1 MADREV
7 PRTGFSLQLQ
17 AALEKWMQP
26 GFKRQDPGRVVSK
39 AGEELGEDRKAYRG
53 IEGMEQLVKQEPDLL
68 SQQWE
73 AQWQDFLKMAESQ
86 QPWGVVSLA
95 QEEPS
100 PWDDAKAFLASFER
114 VAEACQWPREEW
126 ASQLLPALRGEAEQ
140 AYRGLARPDRE
151 DYWKVKAAI
160 LHRDALSREKQRQH
174 FRHFCYQEAEGPR
187 GAYSQLQAL
196 CHQWLKV
203 EHHSKE
209 QILELLILEQFLA
222 ILPPDIQSWVRGNS
236 PESCPQAVALAEDFL
251 QMQEEAQHQEQQIF
265 KEVRDAAEDCGKGQL
280 FREANHEGNIGDPG
294 EAGRCSDKMEK
305 YALEN
310 SGPVASHET
319 LTGRTE
325 EQVAQFGEQENLSQ
339 SQDRLIWQQKFLPKE
354 MSDSAVPCRG
364 SYRELSHP
372 KMPTGKKYSTSSVI
386 ARSFYHK
393 SNFIKQKK
401 IHTGEKTYSCLNC
414 GRRFSRRSNLKRHE
428 SIHTGERPHECLDC
442 GKKFTRKSYLIKHST
457 VHAYGAST

>member
-39 AGEELGEDRKAYRG
+39 PDEELGGDGKVFRG
-53 IEGMEQLVKQEPDLL
+53 LEGMEQLVKQEPDLL

-73 AQWQDFLKMAESQ
+73 AQWQEFLKMAESQ
-86 QPWGVVSLA
+86 QPRGIVSLA

-100 PWDDAKAFLASFER
+100 PWDDAKAFLASFEQ
-114 VAEACQWPREEW
+114 VAKACQWPREEW
-126 ASQLLPALRGEAEQ
+126 ASRLLPALRGEAEQ
-140 AYRGLARPDRE
+140 AYHSLERPDRE
-151 DYWKVKAAI
+151 DYGKVKAAI

-174 FRHFCYQEAEGPR
+174 FRRFCYQEAEGPR

-196 CHQWLKV
+196 CHQWLKA

-222 ILPPDIQSWVRGNS
+222 VLPAEIQSWVRGNS
-236 PESCPQAVALAEDFL
+236 PETCAQAVSLAEDFL
-251 QMQEEAQHQEQQIF
+251 QMQEEAQQQEQQMF

-280 FREANHEGNIGDPG
+280 FREANHEGNIGDAG
-294 EAGRCSDKMEK
+294 EGVRCVDKMEK

-310 SGPVASHET
+310 SGPVASHEM

-325 EQVAQFGEQENLSQ
+325 DQVAQFGEQENLSQ
-339 SQDRLIWQQKFLPKE
+339 SEDRLIWQPKFLPKE
-354 MSDSAVPCRG
+354 MGNSAVPSRG
-364 SYRELSHP
+364 SYKELSHP
-372 KMPTGKKYSTSSVI
+372 KMPTGQKYGTSSVI

-393 SNFIKQKK
+393 SNFAKQKK
-401 IHTGEKTYSCLNC
+401 THTGEKTYSCLNC

-428 SIHTGERPHECLDC
+428 SIHTGERPHECSDC